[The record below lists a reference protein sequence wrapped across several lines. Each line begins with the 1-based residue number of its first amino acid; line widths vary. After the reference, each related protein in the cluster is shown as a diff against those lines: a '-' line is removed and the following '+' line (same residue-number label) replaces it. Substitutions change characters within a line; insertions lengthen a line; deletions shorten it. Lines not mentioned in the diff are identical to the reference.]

1 MDGVQMRGKDG
12 CVQMR
17 GKDGW
22 CSDEGTV
29 NVKMDG
35 VQMTGR

>member
-1 MDGVQMRGKDG
+1 MDG
-12 CVQMR
+12 VQMR

-22 CSDEGTV
+22 CSDDGTV
-29 NVKMDG
+29 NVKVDG